1 MTVKR
6 VMLSKVLPVLVL
18 GLVTGAVVANF
29 TNGGFETGTFSGWT
43 KSAFLNHG
51 LSGTEPFNGT
61 NIVRDPGGSDQ
72 SIIVGSAGGGPESVP
87 DAQTANNLKVP
98 KFGDYCARV
107 NGLTTGYISNSLIQQ
122 SVMGAGDVG
131 TDGKVHVRA
140 TIAPVLENP
149 SHPAYQQPYFYLG
162 IKNVTRGNALLYQTL
177 NFSAQAGVPW
187 QNNGSIQYTGWQ
199 VIDIAP
205 GAGQL
210 AVGDNIELEVIGAD
224 CGQGGHWGYVYLDSA
239 TTGGLPGL
247 SVSKTVDKTLT
258 IPGDTLIYTFT
269 YSNGGTAPA
278 TNVIVKETVPAQTT
292 FSAVSDTTNCSQ
304 AAGVVTCNYASVAAG
319 ASGTFTV
326 TVTVNAGATGSITN
340 GTYTIEGTGISP
352 TIGPTVI
359 TPIAGAA
366 TDVGIVKV
374 AAPTQVPVGQN
385 VTFTLTVTNYG
396 PATAKGVVVTDTL
409 PVGLTL
415 VSATPSVGVCTGVG
429 TVTCQ
434 LNDIALSGSA
444 TVTIVATA
452 TANANVTNLAS
463 VSGNFS
469 DPVTTNNQSSAQ
481 VTVGTLGVT
490 DVPALSGLGLAAL
503 ALALAA
509 TGAIFVRR
517 LIG

>member
-18 GLVTGAVVANF
+18 GLVTGVVVANF

-43 KSAFLNHG
+43 KSTFQNFG
-51 LSGTEPFNGT
+51 LSGTAPFNGT
-61 NIVRDPGGSDQ
+61 NIVRTPGGSDQ
-72 SIIVGSAGGGPESVP
+72 SAIVGVAAAGPESQP
-87 DAQTANNLKVP
+87 DAQTANVLKVP

-107 NGLTTGYISNSLIQQ
+107 NGTTTGYISNSLVQQ

-140 TIAPVLENP
+140 TIAPVLQNP
-149 SHPAYQQPYFYLG
+149 SHPAAEQPYFYIG
-162 IKNVTRGNALLYQTL
+162 IKNVTKGNALLFQTL
-177 NFSAQAGVPW
+177 NFSNQPGVPW
-187 QNNGSIQYTGWQ
+187 QNNGSIQFTAWQ

-210 AVGDNIELEVIGAD
+210 DVGDTVELEVIGAD
-224 CGQGGHWGYVYLDSA
+224 CAQSGHWGYIYVDSA

-247 SVSKTVDKTLT
+247 SVSKTVNKTLT
-258 IPGDTLIYTFT
+258 TPGDTLVYTFT
-269 YSNGGTAPA
+269 YNNGGTVAA
-278 TNVIVKETVPAQTT
+278 TNVIVKETVPVGTT

-304 AAGVVTCNYASVAAG
+304 AAGVVTCNFASLAAG

-326 TVTVNAGATGSITN
+326 TVTVNVGATGSITN

-359 TPIAGAA
+359 TPLAGAA

-374 AAPTQVPVGQN
+374 ANPSQVPVGQN
-385 VTFTLTVTNYG
+385 ITYTLTVTNNG
-396 PATAKGVVVTDTL
+396 PATAQGVVVTD
-409 PVGLTL
+409 PIPAGLTL
-415 VSATPSVGVCTGVG
+415 VSATPSVGVCTGAT

-434 LNDIALSGSA
+434 LNDIAVSGTA
-444 TVTIVATA
+444 TITIVAKGA
-452 TANANVTNLAS
+452 ANGVFVNVAS

-469 DPVTTNNQSSAQ
+469 DPVSTNNQSSAPA
-481 VTVGTLGVT
+481 TVGTL
-490 DVPALSGLGLAAL
+490 DVPALSGAALAAL
-503 ALALAA
+503 ALALAVA
-509 TGAIFVRR
+509 GSLLVRR
-517 LIG
+517 LVG